1 MANLARPYIV
11 AVTSLI
17 IALCACPFF
26 TTPAVAELSDLTI
39 CRGWDAEE
47 NAIVLPDPVPPDETR
62 ICICGDF
69 EANQDLYLQ
78 VFWYRERTNILSDK
92 QVFSNGPFLACIED
106 DRGFEPG
113 NYGVSVIMGKVT
125 LALVEFTV
133 GNSE

>member
-1 MANLARPYIV
+1 MANLARPSIV

-39 CRGWDAEE
+39 CRGWDAEG
-47 NAIVLPDPVPPDETR
+47 NTIALPDPVPSGETR

-78 VFWYRERTNILSDK
+78 VNWDRERTNILRDR
-92 QVFSNGPFLACIED
+92 QVFSDGPFLACVED
-106 DRGFEPG
+106 AQGFGPG
-113 NYGVSVIMGKVT
+113 NYGVSVVMGKET
-125 LALVEFTV
+125 LALIEFTV
-133 GNSE
+133 ADSE